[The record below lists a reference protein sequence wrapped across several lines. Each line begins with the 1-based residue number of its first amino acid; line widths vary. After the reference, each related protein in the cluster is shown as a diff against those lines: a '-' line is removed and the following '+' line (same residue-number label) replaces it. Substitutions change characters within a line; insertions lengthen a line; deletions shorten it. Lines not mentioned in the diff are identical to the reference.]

1 MTDNNDGEEAPGRI
15 DWYALEEK
23 DAGICE
29 TCGEKVIGRGDE
41 TYPDDSLIVGH
52 APCLTDERR
61 DELDTENER
70 MADDLER
77 SEFERQVW
85 EDRQGVE

>member
-1 MTDNNDGEEAPGRI
+1 MTDNNGEETSPGRI

-41 TYPDDSLIVGH
+41 TYPEEALVVGH
-52 APCLTDERR
+52 DPCLTDERR
-61 DELDTENER
+61 DDLDAENER
-70 MADDLER
+70 MAGDLAQT
-77 SEFERQVW
+77 EFERLVW